1 MRSICL
7 NFDSL
12 NIYSSVIIVSCKV
25 SGTAISI
32 FDFTV
37 IDIVPVCITISIQV
51 FSTIDLI
58 PAITSGTIF
67 YYIVVSHV
75 VGCCINTLIKVT
87 IQFCIRTNFYSCI
100 INPLIQHLTMIV
112 EHVVFTI
119 DFLLA
124 CIMICFTGRLE
135 PVPTFIV
142 AVVIFRTIKN
152 YFQII
157 IIIQI
162 VLIVTGF
169 LKPQPLRLS
178 SPTSSSVPK

>member
-1 MRSICL
+1 
-7 NFDSL
+7 
-12 NIYSSVIIVSCKV
+12 
-25 SGTAISI
+25 
-32 FDFTV
+32 
-37 IDIVPVCITISIQV
+37 
-51 FSTIDLI
+51 
-58 PAITSGTIF
+58 
-67 YYIVVSHV
+67 
-75 VGCCINTLIKVT
+75 
-87 IQFCIRTNFYSCI
+87 
-100 INPLIQHLTMIV
+100 MIV

-178 SPTSSSVPK
+178 SPTFVLST